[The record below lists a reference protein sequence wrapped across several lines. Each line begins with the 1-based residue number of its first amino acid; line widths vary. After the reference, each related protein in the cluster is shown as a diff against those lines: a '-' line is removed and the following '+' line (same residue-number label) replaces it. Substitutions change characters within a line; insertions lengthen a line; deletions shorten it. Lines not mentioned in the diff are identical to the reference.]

1 MSRTKKIFS
10 HQLREAA
17 AAGQPRPLALDNGL
31 VAGLRAECQRF
42 DGRLSGRPRV
52 AGRLDGLP
60 AAVDVAVRRI
70 VAEALANAARFARAT
85 ECWGT
90 VDRTAELALRIPDG
104 HVGTG
109 ETPRH
114 GGGLGSTPE
123 RIARFSDIVF
133 ESGISA
139 PVRTPRGRDIDAA
152 CGQLKTAAEK
162 KRRSREAA

>member
-1 MSRTKKIFS
+1 MGRGRQLSRTKRIFS

-17 AAGQPRPLALDNGL
+17 SAGQPRPLALDNGL

-114 GGGLGSTPE
+114 GVGLGSTPE
-123 RIARFSDIVF
+123 RIADLGG
-133 ESGISA
+133 SGSIAVGMSSGTVAPISVPICNRA
-139 PVRTPRGRDIDAA
+139 PA
-152 CGQLKTAAEK
+152 
-162 KRRSREAA
+162 